1 MSIDVTVLCV
11 TRHGHAT
18 TAVALESLLDSTK
31 IPFHLVY
38 ADVASPPSV
47 ERYLTR
53 LASSRDRVTH
63 LRFDKFLHRQAA
75 RMKALPQV
83 QTRFVVLLDNNVICE
98 PGWLEKL
105 LETREKTGASVVSP
119 IIVTR
124 GGRIH
129 FSAGLIE
136 RKRRLRKFGRVTLGR
151 THGQPDAPARS
162 MLSEVKP
169 RAIDIDF
176 AESHCCLAS
185 TDDLRLPGVLEE
197 GMANAHTTCYATY
210 KLKHTFGKRLVLEP
224 TAVVSLVP
232 IGFGYDLPWIYGG
245 YMRPDLIAGSYRLL
259 EGLIGKGPV
268 TDLKNGFWWCGMHIK
283 YLLLSMLEGD
293 RFVRDDYLSLDEVPE
308 SLTGYDLPLPPD
320 ADSIIRGKLL
330 PQVEERYPDLVE
342 PLMGWLGGVE
352 PFMRRFGG
360 APV

>member
-119 IIVTR
+119 LIVTR

-136 RKRRLRKFGRVTLGR
+136 RKRRLRRFGRVTLGR

-162 MLSEVKP
+162 LLKDARP
-169 RAIDIDF
+169 RTIDIDF
-176 AESHCCLAS
+176 AESHCCLVS

-197 GMANAHTTCYATY
+197 GMANAHTACYASY
-210 KLKHTFGKRLVLEP
+210 KLKKTFGKRLVLEP
-224 TAVVSLVP
+224 AAVVSLVP
-232 IGFGYDLPWIYGG
+232 IGFGYDLPWIYGC
-245 YMRPDLIAGSYRLL
+245 YMRPDLVAGSYRLL

-268 TDLKNGFWWCGMHIK
+268 TDMKNGFWWSAKHIK
-283 YLLLSMLEGD
+283 YLLLTMLEGD
-293 RFVRDDYLSLDEVPE
+293 RFVRDDYLSLDEIPE
-308 SLTGYDLPLPPD
+308 SLTGYDVPLPPD
-320 ADSIIRGKLL
+320 ADEVIRGKIL
-330 PQVEERYPDLVE
+330 PQVEQRYPDLVA
-342 PLMGWLGGVE
+342 PLTRWLS
-352 PFMRRFGG
+352 G
-360 APV
+360 AVPV